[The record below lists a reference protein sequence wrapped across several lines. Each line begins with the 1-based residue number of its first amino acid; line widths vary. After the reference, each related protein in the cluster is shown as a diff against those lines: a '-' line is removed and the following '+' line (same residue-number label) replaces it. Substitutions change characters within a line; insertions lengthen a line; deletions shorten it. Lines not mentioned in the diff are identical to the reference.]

1 MKNIL
6 LLIFFISIG
15 AAAQTSEKTV
25 EVTNKY
31 YEVIRV
37 LKQNKSFEFLIVPK
51 QMTQVYNGQ
60 DLSYTKISGKDY
72 VMRIYPNND
81 VTIHQ
86 KATGD
91 RHYLSIINKT
101 MIGYSLITDP
111 KSKKMKAYYYKGSE
125 IVHNTEIQAE

>member
-1 MKNIL
+1 MKKIL
-6 LLIFFISIG
+6 LLLFLINIG
-15 AAAQTSEKTV
+15 AIAQISEKNV

-31 YEVIRV
+31 YEVLRI
-37 LKQNKSFEFLIVPK
+37 LKQNKQFEFIIVPK

-86 KATGD
+86 KVTGD
-91 RHYLSIINKT
+91 RHYLSIVNKT
-101 MIGYSLITDP
+101 MIGYSLITDM
-111 KSKKMKAYYYKGSE
+111 KSKKIKVHYYEGSK
-125 IVHNTEIQAE
+125 ITYDTEIQAE